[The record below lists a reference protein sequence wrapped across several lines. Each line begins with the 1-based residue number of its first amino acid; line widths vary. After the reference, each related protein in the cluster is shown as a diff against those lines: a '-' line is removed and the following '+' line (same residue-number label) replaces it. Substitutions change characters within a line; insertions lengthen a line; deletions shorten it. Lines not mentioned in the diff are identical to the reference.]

1 MQRLQPDI
9 SKISLEAENRLLR
22 TRLDE
27 FMAEASYNEQTHMR
41 CHERELA
48 LLAAEDL
55 PQLLHI
61 LTQGMQASFRL
72 PCISLVLLDP
82 EHELRH
88 LLANTGTPAETLNN
102 ICFVDRLST
111 FSPLFEGLR
120 RPWLGPFLGYDHQA
134 LFPRCQALRSVA
146 LLPMIRRNTLV
157 GWLNL
162 GSDDPSRFTRHHASD
177 FLNRLATIG
186 AVCLEN
192 TANREQ
198 LVVSG
203 LTDALT
209 GLHNRRYLERRLS
222 EEIARSRRY
231 GHPLSCL
238 FIDADHFKLVNDLHG
253 HSAGDQVLREISLR
267 VRECLRGSDV
277 ATRFGGEEFALL
289 LPQTGLAEA
298 LKLADRIR
306 QRVQQNAIPTGK
318 GSELAVT
325 ISIGVS
331 ELKEA
336 DQEDAGERLIS
347 SADAALYQAKREG
360 RNRVRCAPVEIP

>member
-1 MQRLQPDI
+1 MQRLQLDI

-22 TRLDE
+22 SRLE
-27 FMAEASYNEQTHMR
+27 QFMAEASYNERTHMR
-41 CHERELA
+41 CHERELS

-55 PQLLHI
+55 PQLLQI

-88 LLANTGTPAETLNN
+88 LLANTGTSAETLNDVY
-102 ICFVDRLST
+102 FVDQLST
-111 FSPLFEGLR
+111 FSPILEGLR
-120 RPWLGPFLGYDHQA
+120 SPWLGPFLGYDHRE
-134 LFPRCQALRSVA
+134 LFPHCRALRSVA

-157 GWLNL
+157 GGLYL
-162 GSDDPSRFTRHHASD
+162 GSDDISRFTRHHASD
-177 FLNRLATIG
+177 FLNRLAAIG

-192 TANREQ
+192 TANREH

-253 HSAGDQVLREISLR
+253 HSAGDQVLRELSLR
-267 VRECLRGSDV
+267 VRECLRASDV

-289 LPQTGLAEA
+289 LPQTDLVEA
-298 LKLADRIR
+298 LKLAERIR
-306 QRVQQNAIPTGK
+306 HRVQQNPIPAGN
-318 GSELAVT
+318 GNELAIT

-347 SADAALYQAKREG
+347 SADAALYQAKQQG
-360 RNRVRCAPVEIP
+360 RNRVRCAPAETP

>member
-1 MQRLQPDI
+1 MPRLQPDTP
-9 SKISLEAENRLLR
+9 KMSLEAENRLLHE
-22 TRLDE
+22 RLDR
-27 FMAEASYNEQTHMR
+27 FIAEASHSEQTHKR
-41 CHERELA
+41 CHDRELS

-55 PQLLHI
+55 PQLLDI
-61 LTQGMQASFRL
+61 LTRGMRASFGL

-82 EHELRH
+82 EHVLRH
-88 LLANTGTPAETLNN
+88 LLISTGTSVEELRD
-102 ICFVDRLST
+102 IHFVDRLT
-111 FSPLFEGLR
+111 DFSPVYDNLR
-120 RPWLGPFLGYDHQA
+120 RPWLGPFLGDDHRT
-134 LFPRCQALRSVA
+134 LFPHCQRLQSVA
-146 LLPMIRRNTLV
+146 LLPMIRRNIPI
-157 GWLNL
+157 GGLNL
-162 GSDDPSRFTRHHASD
+162 GSDNFNRFTRYHASD

-192 TANREQ
+192 TANREH

-253 HSAGDQVLREISLR
+253 HSAGDQVLRELSLR
-267 VRECLRGSDV
+267 VRECLRASDV

-289 LPQTGLAEA
+289 LPQTDLVEA
-298 LKLADRIR
+298 LKLAERIR
-306 QRVQQNAIPTGK
+306 QRVQRNAIQTGN
-318 GSELAVT
+318 GNELAVT

-336 DQEDAGERLIS
+336 DQKDAGDRLIS
-347 SADAALYQAKREG
+347 SADAALYQAKRQG
-360 RNRVRCAPVEIP
+360 RNRVSCASVENS